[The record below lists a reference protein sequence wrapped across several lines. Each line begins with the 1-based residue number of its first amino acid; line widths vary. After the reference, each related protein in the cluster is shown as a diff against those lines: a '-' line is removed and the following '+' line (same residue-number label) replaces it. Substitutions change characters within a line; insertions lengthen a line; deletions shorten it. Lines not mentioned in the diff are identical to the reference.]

1 MMHAEMQ
8 RGKKKRNKA
17 VYGDPAAASTRRG
30 HQGMAQ
36 CSRESSRCQMQRRL
50 PSFLAPSPILLF
62 PPRNRLNCRS
72 RRAGINP
79 SNTCFLRDPSTAAAN
94 RKKAPSGIGE
104 RQGEKRVAT
113 RPASHRRRRRSA
125 HYGNG
130 AFPLGQNR
138 RIGGGGGAKE
148 KKKSGDHTAANSK
161 RRRHPLPRGFC
172 PICCSREGGGETAPL
187 PRLCA
192 PQVDQGEKT
201 PPNT

>member
-1 MMHAEMQ
+1 MHAEMQ
-8 RGKKKRNKA
+8 KEKNNNNKA
-17 VYGDPAAASTRRG
+17 VGGDPAAVSTLRG

-62 PPRNRLNCRS
+62 PPRNRLYCRS

-94 RKKAPSGIGE
+94 RQKAPSGIGE

-113 RPASHRRRRRSA
+113 RPASHRRRRSA

-138 RIGGGGGAKE
+138 RTGGGGGAKE
-148 KKKSGDHTAANSK
+148 KKEK
-161 RRRHPLPRGFC
+161 RRPHGSGGEFQKAEAPPSRGFC
-172 PICCSREGGGETAPL
+172 PICCSREGGGRPLLCHACVHHRSIKERRRRETP
-187 PRLCA
+187 
-192 PQVDQGEKT
+192 
-201 PPNT
+201 